1 MTKYVERVFPPMGL
15 YIATLLLIPAVT
27 LMLGP
32 YNWLVAFIISVLVW
46 VTTAAVLHF
55 GSPRIEIS
63 SGTLIL
69 GRASLPVAILH
80 SPVIL
85 RDRDA
90 FAARG
95 PNLRADTYLQIRGG
109 VDAVV
114 KIQNSDPEDPY
125 NFVLLSTRKPEELA
139 AAIIS

>member
-1 MTKYVERVFPPMGL
+1 MTNYVERVFPPVGL

-32 YNWLVAFIISVLVW
+32 YNWLVAFIISIIVW
-46 VTTAAVLHF
+46 LITAAILHF
-55 GSPRIEIS
+55 GSPRILIS
-63 SGTLIL
+63 QGMLTL
-69 GRASLPVAILH
+69 GRASLPTTILH

-85 RDRDA
+85 REREA

-95 PNLRADTYLQIRGG
+95 PSLTADTYLQIRGG

-114 KIQNSDPEDPY
+114 KIENSDPEDPY
-125 NFVLLSTRKPEELA
+125 KFLLLSTRNPEQLVA
-139 AAIIS
+139 ALTS